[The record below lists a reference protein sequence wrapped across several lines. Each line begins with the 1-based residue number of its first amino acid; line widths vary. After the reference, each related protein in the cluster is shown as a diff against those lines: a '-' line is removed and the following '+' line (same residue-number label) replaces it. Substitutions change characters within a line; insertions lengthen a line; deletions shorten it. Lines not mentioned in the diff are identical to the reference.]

1 MTNVIVRR
9 AEREDVTT
17 VLGLIEELA
26 HFEELAPPDEAAQQR
41 FTQDGWPTNG
51 KSPRFEAW
59 LALVDTGNGV
69 EVPAA
74 YAITFETYSSFLAK
88 PTLYL
93 EDIFV
98 RETFRRM
105 SVGSTV
111 MERLL
116 AEAKARGCGRMD
128 WVVLDWNTNAQRFY
142 QRLGASYLT
151 EWQCYRKDL
160 TETNE
165 DIGEEE

>member
-1 MTNVIVRR
+1 MNNVIVRR
-9 AEREDVTT
+9 AGRDDVAI

-26 HFEELAPPDEAAQQR
+26 HFEELAPPDETARMR
-41 FTQDGWPTNG
+41 FTRDGWPTDG
-51 KSPRFEAW
+51 RAPRFEAW
-59 LALVDTGNGV
+59 LALIDTGNG
-69 EVPAA
+69 ETVPAA

-98 RETFRRM
+98 RESFRRL
-105 SVGSTV
+105 SVGSAM

-142 QRLGASYLT
+142 QRLGAKHLT
-151 EWQCYRKDL
+151 EWQCYR
-160 TETNE
+160 TEINDIEVT
-165 DIGEEE
+165 IGEE